1 MAHKMTEIYEKFVN
15 GDSLTDEELKVGS
28 IFFHDMWVQL
38 KQAGP
43 VFKLAANE
51 AGSVYF
57 QFDSFIRARNEHANE
72 KTKNKF
78 HGN

>member
-28 IFFHDMWVQL
+28 IFFHDLWVQL
-38 KQAGP
+38 QQAGP

-51 AGSVYF
+51 AGRVYY
-57 QFDSFIRARNEHANE
+57 QFDSFIIARNE
-72 KTKNKF
+72 K
-78 HGN
+78 

>member
-1 MAHKMTEIYEKFVN
+1 MAQKMAEIYEKFVN
-15 GDSLTDEELKVGS
+15 GDSLSDEELKVGA

-51 AGSVYF
+51 ANRVQS

-72 KTKNKF
+72 KTKNKL